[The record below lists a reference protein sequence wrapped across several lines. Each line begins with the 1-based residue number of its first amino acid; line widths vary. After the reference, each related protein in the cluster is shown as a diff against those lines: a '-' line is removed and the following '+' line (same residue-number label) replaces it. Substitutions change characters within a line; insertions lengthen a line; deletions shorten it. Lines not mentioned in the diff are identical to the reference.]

1 MWGQDNVLLLF
12 PVVTAIIY
20 RCTQRDTPRTFRCR
34 IQLPSDPSPEE
45 ANMSKLTQS
54 FVRTIEKPGSYH
66 DERGLIL
73 RVSALGT
80 KKWLLRYQL
89 NNRRHD
95 LGLGAFPAV
104 SLKAARLA
112 VDTYRLDLSQ
122 GIDPLS
128 KRALLDA
135 PQTLPAPAVVTFR
148 IEAERYIKTH
158 RQSWKNA
165 RHAQQWSHTLRDH
178 VYPLLGDMPVAS
190 VDTEHVLDV
199 LTPIWSNIPETAFR
213 LRNRMELVLDAAKAR
228 KLREGENPARWRGH
242 LDKLLPRQ
250 KHAKMPFSAMPAEEV
265 GPFIRRLD
273 SLASTA
279 ARACELLIYTAC
291 RSSEVCD
298 ARWSELDLAAGLWT
312 IDAVRMKAGKT
323 HRVPLCPG
331 AIQVLEQQRGK
342 HPLYVFPNARHSAS
356 LPGNALRRVMQ
367 QLQASEFVP
376 HGFRSTFRTWAAE
389 NTLFPREV
397 CEMALAHSLEDKVE
411 AAYNRGDLLEK
422 RRQLM
427 TEWAAYI
434 QAGAAEVFN
443 PCPEPD

>member
-1 MWGQDNVLLLF
+1 
-12 PVVTAIIY
+12 
-20 RCTQRDTPRTFRCR
+20 
-34 IQLPSDPSPEE
+34 
-45 ANMSKLTQS
+45 
-54 FVRTIEKPGSYH
+54 
-66 DERGLIL
+66 
-73 RVSALGT
+73 
-80 KKWLLRYQL
+80 
-89 NNRRHD
+89 
-95 LGLGAFPAV
+95 V

-112 VDTYRLDLSQ
+112 VDTHRLDLSQ

-128 KRALLDA
+128 KRVLLDA
-135 PQTLPAPAVVTFR
+135 SQTLPAPAVVTFR

-158 RQSWKNA
+158 RQSWKNV
-165 RHAQQWSHTLRDH
+165 RHAQQWSHSLRDH

-199 LTPIWSNIPETAFR
+199 LMPIWTNIPETAFR

-250 KHAKMPFSAMPAEEV
+250 KHAKMPFSSMPAEEV

-273 SLASTA
+273 SLASTG

-298 ARWSELDLAAGLWT
+298 ARWSEFDLATGLWT
-312 IDAVRMKAGKT
+312 IDAVRMKAGKV
-323 HRVPLCPG
+323 HRVPLCQG

-427 TEWAAYI
+427 NEWAAFI
-434 QAGAAEVFN
+434 QAGAAQVFN

>member
-1 MWGQDNVLLLF
+1 MFKND
-12 PVVTAIIY
+12 
-20 RCTQRDTPRTFRCR
+20 
-34 IQLPSDPSPEE
+34 
-45 ANMSKLTQS
+45 
-54 FVRTIEKPGSYH
+54 
-66 DERGLIL
+66 
-73 RVSALGT
+73 
-80 KKWLLRYQL
+80 LLR
-89 NNRRHD
+89 NH
-95 LGLGAFPAV
+95 A
-104 SLKAARLA
+104 
-112 VDTYRLDLSQ
+112 TYRLDLSQ

-178 VYPLLGDMPVAS
+178 VYPLLGDMPVAC

-199 LTPIWSNIPETAFR
+199 LTPIWNNIPETAFR

-250 KHAKMPFSAMPAEEV
+250 KRAKMPFSAMPAEEV

-312 IDAVRMKAGKT
+312 IDALRMKAGKT

-331 AIQVLEQQRGK
+331 AIQVLTQQRGK

-427 TEWAAYI
+427 SAWAAYI
-434 QAGAAEVFN
+434 QAGASEVFN

>member
-1 MWGQDNVLLLF
+1 
-12 PVVTAIIY
+12 
-20 RCTQRDTPRTFRCR
+20 
-34 IQLPSDPSPEE
+34 
-45 ANMSKLTQS
+45 MSKLTQS

-112 VDTYRLDLSQ
+112 VDTHRLDLSQ
-122 GIDPLS
+122 GIDPLN
-128 KRALLDA
+128 KRVLLDA
-135 PQTLPAPAVVTFR
+135 SQTLPAPAVVTFR

-158 RQSWKNA
+158 RQSWKNV

-199 LTPIWSNIPETAFR
+199 LTPIWTNIPETAFR

-228 KLREGENPARWRGH
+228 KLREDENPARWRGH

-265 GPFIRRLD
+265 GAFIRRLD

-298 ARWSELDLAAGLWT
+298 ARWSEFDLATGLWT
-312 IDAVRMKAGKT
+312 IDAVRMKAGKV
-323 HRVPLCPG
+323 HRVPLCQG
-331 AIQVLEQQRGK
+331 AIQVLEQQQGK

-411 AAYNRGDLLEK
+411 AAYNRGDLLGK

-427 TEWAAYI
+427 NEWAAFI
-434 QAGAAEVFN
+434 QAGAAQVFN

>member
-1 MWGQDNVLLLF
+1 
-12 PVVTAIIY
+12 
-20 RCTQRDTPRTFRCR
+20 
-34 IQLPSDPSPEE
+34 
-45 ANMSKLTQS
+45 MSKLTQS

-178 VYPLLGDMPVAS
+178 VYPLLGDMPVAC

-199 LTPIWSNIPETAFR
+199 LTPIWNNIPETAFR

-250 KHAKMPFSAMPAEEV
+250 KRAKMPFSAMPAEEV

-312 IDAVRMKAGKT
+312 IDALRMKAGKT

-331 AIQVLEQQRGK
+331 AIQVLTQQRGK

-427 TEWAAYI
+427 SEWAAYI

>member
-1 MWGQDNVLLLF
+1 
-12 PVVTAIIY
+12 
-20 RCTQRDTPRTFRCR
+20 
-34 IQLPSDPSPEE
+34 
-45 ANMSKLTQS
+45 MSKLTQS
-54 FVRTIEKPGSYH
+54 LVRTIETPGSYH

-73 RVSALGT
+73 RVSAKGT
-80 KKWLLRYQL
+80 KKWVLRYQL

-95 LGLGAFPAV
+95 LGLGSFPAV

-112 VDTYRLDLSQ
+112 VDTHRLDLSR

-128 KRALLDA
+128 KRVLLDD
-135 PQTLPAPAVVTFR
+135 QLTLKTQAVVTFR
-148 IEAERYIKTH
+148 IEAERYISTH
-158 RQSWKNA
+158 RQSWKNV
-165 RHAQQWSHTLRDH
+165 RHTQQWSHSLRDH
-178 VYPLLGDMPVAS
+178 VYPLLGHMPVAS
-190 VDTEHVLDV
+190 IETEHVLDV
-199 LTPIWSNIPETAFR
+199 LTPIWTNIPETAFR

-250 KHAKMPFSAMPAEEV
+250 KHAKLPFPAMPADQLGAFV
-265 GPFIRRLD
+265 RRLD

-298 ARWSELDLAAGLWT
+298 ARWSEFDLAAGLWT
-312 IDAVRMKAGKT
+312 IDAARMKSGKT
-323 HRVPLCPG
+323 HRVPLCQD
-331 AIQVLEQQRGK
+331 AIRVLEQQQGK
-342 HPLYVFPNARHSAS
+342 HPQYVFQNARLSGS

-367 QLQASEFVP
+367 ELQTSEFVP

-389 NTLFPREV
+389 NTIFPREV
-397 CEMALAHSLEDKVE
+397 CEMALAHTREDKVE

-427 TEWAAYI
+427 GEWAAFI
-434 QAGAAEVFN
+434 QAGAARVFN
-443 PCPEPD
+443 PYMDADQDAVELCLQD

>member
-1 MWGQDNVLLLF
+1 
-12 PVVTAIIY
+12 
-20 RCTQRDTPRTFRCR
+20 
-34 IQLPSDPSPEE
+34 
-45 ANMSKLTQS
+45 MSKLTQS

-112 VDTYRLDLSQ
+112 VDTHRLDLSQ
-122 GIDPLS
+122 GIDPLN
-128 KRALLDA
+128 KRVLLDA
-135 PQTLPAPAVVTFR
+135 SQTLPTSAVVTFR

-158 RQSWKNA
+158 RQSWKNV
-165 RHAQQWSHTLRDH
+165 RHAQQWSHSLRDH

-199 LTPIWSNIPETAFR
+199 LTPIWTNIPETAFR

-265 GPFIRRLD
+265 GAFIRRLD

-298 ARWSELDLAAGLWT
+298 ARWSEFDLATGLWT
-312 IDAVRMKAGKT
+312 IDAVRMKAGKV
-323 HRVPLCPG
+323 HRVPLCQG
-331 AIQVLEQQRGK
+331 AIQVLEQQQGK

-427 TEWAAYI
+427 NEWAAFI
-434 QAGAAEVFN
+434 QAGAAQVFN